1 MPCTSEGP
9 WKLVLNFTGTP
20 AKCERNTPCRPLQ
33 RTTWKLL
40 VLYPFE
46 TWLLATSSNYSY
58 KRNTLFT
65 TKYII
70 QRQAN
75 VRLACQPPA
84 NSNFLSEQISIRH
97 QPPASQRYFSL
108 RINQHR
114 PPTISQQNRLLSAFL
129 LAAA

>member
-1 MPCTSEGP
+1 
-9 WKLVLNFTGTP
+9 
-20 AKCERNTPCRPLQ
+20 
-33 RTTWKLL
+33 
-40 VLYPFE
+40 
-46 TWLLATSSNYSY
+46 LLATSSNYSY

-97 QPPASQRYFSL
+97 QPPATSQPEVFFS
-108 RINQHR
+108 
-114 PPTISQQNRLLSAFL
+114 QNKSASATNHQSAEQAAIGFL
-129 LAAA
+129 AGGGLGVNPMWHVLAHAPNHL